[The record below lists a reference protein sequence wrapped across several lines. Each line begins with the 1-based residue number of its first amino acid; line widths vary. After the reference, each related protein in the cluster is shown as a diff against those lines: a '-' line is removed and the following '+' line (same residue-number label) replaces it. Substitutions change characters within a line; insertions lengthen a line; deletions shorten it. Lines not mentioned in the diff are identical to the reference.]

1 MTKNSIYRIFYFLEN
16 LMVRFCSRYTV
27 VVLHLWRFICLY
39 CRVMECE
46 VSVEL
51 GRCSLRVGSML
62 GQSSC
67 PYMDSLV
74 CPLKEHSD
82 ALVEA
87 K

>member
-1 MTKNSIYRIFYFLEN
+1 M
-16 LMVRFCSRYTV
+16 
-27 VVLHLWRFICLY
+27 Y

-74 CPLKEHSD
+74 CPLTIHSD